1 LIFFGLF
8 WALYL
13 SSVTNKITE
22 RSKYHTLK
30 IALKKRFG
38 DQMMQPNALGGLPCA
53 PPLLYFRAMKL
64 LYRLLIIL
72 LSSSVLVFAQTPASQ
87 PTILKAARVLDVKAG
102 KYLDGQAVLV
112 RAGLI
117 ESVGLLADLKA
128 QAPMAAVLDLGAAT
142 LLPGLI
148 DCHTHLL
155 ENYDAKLG
163 GDDPNM
169 ALTVSGMSTA
179 SRALLGAKMGKE
191 DVEAGITTVRDVGN
205 SGWNGDVALRDAIRA
220 GWVEGPRMAVST
232 RALSAAGGQF
242 GDLQAAAQALVAQE
256 YVVVGNPNAARD
268 AVQQAFYDGADLIK
282 VIVNTGTRVIAP
294 DTMKAIVEE
303 AHRVHRKVAAHAIGD
318 DATRIA
324 AEAGVDSSEHGYT
337 IPDDVLKTMAA
348 KHIYLVP
355 TDYPTEGY
363 LAVYKSTAGA
373 TPERLKQMKDGVAEF
388 AHGNQERLRRAVAA
402 GVPIAFGSDEYYDTP
417 GFTRGQA
424 SLKPFESYALS
435 GMTPLQIIQ
444 AATVNAADLIGV
456 AHLGSLEK
464 GKGADVI
471 AVMGDP
477 LKDIT
482 VLEKAQFVMLKGKV
496 VRNDLSH

>member
-1 LIFFGLF
+1 MADLIHNQNAFAATPR
-8 WALYL
+8 AL
-13 SSVTNKITE
+13 
-22 RSKYHTLK
+22 
-30 IALKKRFG
+30 
-38 DQMMQPNALGGLPCA
+38 
-53 PPLLYFRAMKL
+53 LLYFRAMKRL
-64 LYRLLIIL
+64 HRLLIIL
-72 LSSSVLVFAQTPASQ
+72 LSSSLLAQTPAPQ
-87 PTILKAARVLDVKAG
+87 PPQATILKAARVLDVKAG

-112 RAGLI
+112 RAGSI
-117 ESVGLLADLKA
+117 EAVGPFTDLKA
-128 QAPMAAVLDLGAAT
+128 QAPTATVIDLGAAT

-169 ALTVSGMSTA
+169 AITVSTMSTA

-242 GDLQAAAQALVAQE
+242 GDLQRAAQELVAQE
-256 YVVVGNPNAARD
+256 YAVVGNPNAARD

-282 VIVNTGTRVIAP
+282 VIVNTGPRVIAP
-294 DTMKAIVEE
+294 DTLKAVVEE

-324 AEAGVDSSEHGYT
+324 ADAGVDSIEHGYT
-337 IPDDVLKTMAA
+337 IPDDALKTMAA

-363 LAVYKSTAGA
+363 LAVYKNSAGV
-373 TPERLKQMKDGVAEF
+373 TPERLKQMEAGFAGF
-388 AHGNQERLRRAVAA
+388 AHSNQERLRRAVAA

-424 SLKPFESYALS
+424 SLKPLESYALS

-444 AATVNAADLIGV
+444 AATINAAELIGV

-471 AVMGDP
+471 AVVGDP

-482 VLEKAQFVMLKGKV
+482 VLEKVQFVMLKGKV

>member
-1 LIFFGLF
+1 MSSSEDGDIPTSFDTGHAFGSR
-8 WALYL
+8 AG
-13 SSVTNKITE
+13 E
-22 RSKYHTLK
+22 
-30 IALKKRFG
+30 
-38 DQMMQPNALGGLPCA
+38 
-53 PPLLYFRAMKL
+53 PLLYFRAMKR
-64 LYRLLIIL
+64 LYRLLVIL
-72 LSSSVLVFAQTPASQ
+72 LSSSVLLFAQTPA
-87 PTILKAARVLDVKAG
+87 PEATILKAARVLDVKAG
-102 KYLDGQAVLV
+102 KYLDGHAVLV
-112 RAGLI
+112 RGGNI
-117 ESVGLLADLKA
+117 EAVGPFAEIKL
-128 QAPMAAVLDLGAAT
+128 QAPTAAVIDLGAAT

-169 ALTVSGMSTA
+169 ELTVSGMSIA
-179 SRALLGAKMGKE
+179 ARALLGVKMGKE
-191 DVEAGITTVRDVGN
+191 DVDAGITTVRDVGN

-242 GDLQAAAQALVAQE
+242 GHLQPEAQALVAQE
-256 YVVVGNPNAARD
+256 YVVVSNPNAARE

-282 VIVNTGTRVIAP
+282 VIVNTGPRVIAP

-318 DATRIA
+318 DATRISA
-324 AEAGVDSSEHGYT
+324 DAGADSIEHGYT

-363 LAVYKSTAGA
+363 LAVYKNSAGI
-373 TPERLKQMKDGVAEF
+373 TPERLKQMETMFAGF
-388 AHGNQERLRRAVAA
+388 AHSNQERLRRAVAA

-417 GFTRGQA
+417 GYTRGQA
-424 SLKPFESYALS
+424 SLKPLESYALS

-444 AATVNAADLIGV
+444 AATINAADLIG
-456 AHLGSLEK
+456 AAQLGSLEK

-471 AVMGDP
+471 AVTGDP
-477 LKDIT
+477 LKNIT
-482 VLEKAQFVMLKGKV
+482 VLEKVQFVMLRGKV
-496 VRNDLSH
+496 VKNDLSH